1 MDVLTVTIFVSLL
14 LVAAGVVLF
23 VWRLR
28 SGDFEHGDRLSL
40 LPLNDDDRVVGA
52 EDAAGADDTDD
63 DDSYNSQPRRGGS
76 A

>member
-1 MDVLTVTIFVSLL
+1 MDVLTATIFVSLI
-14 LVAAGVVLF
+14 LVAGGLVLF

-40 LPLNDDDRVVGA
+40 LPL
-52 EDAAGADDTDD
+52 DD
-63 DDSYNSQPRRGGS
+63 DDHVQEQGLEEDNPDDEDSQNPQPRRGGS